1 MHHASR
7 APPTSSERYHQLRA
21 LTVLVFPLSFS
32 LLLSCGLDEYEPLPV
47 IGIAPMALSAV
58 LGALA
63 FRGIA
68 PGTKALLDIFVAVFL
83 MSVLVPRCV
92 QTDCGTRV
100 SRACDRDRE
109 SQCVI
114 CGWLAN

>member
-32 LLLSCGLDEYEPLPV
+32 LLLSCGLDEYEPLPA

-68 PGTKALLDIFVAVFL
+68 PGHEGFAGYLRRGVLDVGSCA
-83 MSVLVPRCV
+83 
-92 QTDCGTRV
+92 
-100 SRACDRDRE
+100 
-109 SQCVI
+109 
-114 CGWLAN
+114 